1 VYFVQSCPEKRDVP
15 NPDHCNGSIGAIG
28 GHHSFIVHILSVQA
42 RIARRRREEPMKL
55 PRRKFLR
62 LAAGAAALPAVS
74 RIAMAQAYPTRPVRI
89 IVGQAAGSASDIVAR
104 LIAQFLSDKLGQQFL
119 VEVRPGAAGNIATE
133 AVTHMPPDGYTLLLI
148 NSQNAINV
156 ALYEKLGFDFVRDIV
171 PVGKV
176 ESVPLVM
183 EVHPSVPV
191 KTVPEFITYAKAN
204 PGKLNMASG
213 GIGGPQHIAG
223 ELFKFMAGVDLT
235 HIPYKG
241 TTPAVTDL
249 VAGQVQVMFDV
260 MPTSLPLIKAGKL
273 RPLGVTTTEPLSF
286 LPDVPTIDSFLR
298 GYEAAGW
305 IGFGVPK
312 GTPPEI
318 IATLNKQTNAA
329 VLDPTIQQRFADLGA
344 VAVPPSS
351 PDEFAKFIAEN
362 IDKWTK
368 VIRFAGIKPQ

>member
-1 VYFVQSCPEKRDVP
+1 
-15 NPDHCNGSIGAIG
+15 
-28 GHHSFIVHILSVQA
+28 
-42 RIARRRREEPMKL
+42 MKL
-55 PRRKFLR
+55 TRRTFLH
-62 LAAGAAALPAVS
+62 LAAGGVALPVVS
-74 RIAMAQAYPTRPVRI
+74 RIARAETYPLRPVKI

-104 LIAQFLSDKLGQQFL
+104 LIAQFLSERLGQQFF

-133 AVTHMPPDGYTLLLI
+133 AVAHIPPDGYTLLLV

-156 ALYEKLGFDFVRDIV
+156 ALYEKLSFDFVRDIA
-171 PVGKV
+171 PVGQV

-183 EVHPSVPV
+183 EVHPSVPA
-191 KTVPEFITYAKAN
+191 KTIPEFLAYAKAN
-204 PGKLNMASG
+204 PGKLNIASA

-241 TTPAVTDL
+241 STPAVTDL

-260 MPTSLPLIKAGKL
+260 TPTSLPHIMAGKV
-273 RPLGVTTTEPLSF
+273 RPLGVTTTEPLPF
-286 LPDVPTIDSFLR
+286 LPDVPTIDTFLK

-312 GTPPEI
+312 GTSPEI

-329 VLDPTIQQRFADLGA
+329 MLDPNIKQRFADLGA
-344 VAVPPSS
+344 VAVPPNS
-351 PDEFAKFIAEN
+351 PEDFARFIGKN

-368 VIRFAGIKPQ
+368 VIKFAGIKPQ

>member
-1 VYFVQSCPEKRDVP
+1 MK
-15 NPDHCNGSIGAIG
+15 
-28 GHHSFIVHILSVQA
+28 L
-42 RIARRRREEPMKL
+42 ARRQ
-55 PRRKFLR
+55 FLQ
-62 LAAGAAALPAVS
+62 LAAGAAVLPAPVS
-74 RIAMAQAYPTRPVRI
+74 AQAYPSRPVKI

-104 LIAQFLSDKLGQQFL
+104 LIAQFLSEKLGQQFL
-119 VEVRPGAAGNIATE
+119 VEVRP
-133 AVTHMPPDGYTLLLI
+133 
-148 NSQNAINV
+148 AINV
-156 ALYEKLGFDFVRDIV
+156 ALYEKLSFDFARDIA

-183 EVHPSVPV
+183 EVHPSVPT
-191 KTVPEFITYAKAN
+191 KTIPEFIAYAKAN
-204 PGKLNMASG
+204 PGKLNMASA

-241 TTPAVTDL
+241 STPAVTDL

-260 MPTSLPLIKAGKL
+260 TPTSLPQIKAGKL

-286 LPDVPTIDSFLR
+286 LPDVPTIDSFLK

-305 IGFGVPK
+305 IGFGVPR

-318 IATLNKQTNAA
+318 IATLNQQTNAA
-329 VLDPTIQQRFADLGA
+329 VLDPNIKQRFADLGA
-344 VAVPPSS
+344 VAVAPNS

-368 VIRFAGIKPQ
+368 VIKFAGIKPQ